1 MPVNLCPLKPVSMS
15 LQCVLKKAAIFL
27 VFMLMCSLKG
37 FSQTDSLRF
46 YAGQLDSIYSK
57 WVNSPDSTLKKDSVI
72 TAFLHVNPTSKIKAA
87 GTLQGFALTY
97 NTPEIN
103 WYDLATVIDKDSVG
117 YLIKVRIPRKIY
129 NQHKMLTCW
138 AVWWGRETQ
147 VVKYGGINMRIKL
160 TLQSQPQK
168 ASVYLIP
175 HRIWKSK
182 FENTTWQDHI
192 GLLSDYMVDS
202 DQTNTA
208 VTIDETVYTVVFKLG
223 NKFLTRTHYTRPM
236 DIEPTQKVT
245 VDFQNE

>member
-1 MPVNLCPLKPVSMS
+1 MTLHR
-15 LQCVLKKAAIFL
+15 VLKNAVIVL
-27 VFMLMCSLKG
+27 IFMLNCSLEG
-37 FSQTDSLRF
+37 FAQADSLRF
-46 YAGQLDSIYSK
+46 YASQLDSIYTK
-57 WVNSPDSTLKKDSVI
+57 WTNSPDSTLKTDPVI
-72 TAFLHVNPTSKIKAA
+72 MAFLHVNPTSRIKGA
-87 GTLQGFALTY
+87 GKLEGFALTY

-129 NQHKMLTCW
+129 SQHKMLTCW
-138 AVWWGRETQ
+138 AVWWGSEMQ

-182 FENTTWQDHI
+182 FENTAWQTHI
-192 GLLSDYMVDS
+192 DLLNDYMVDS
-202 DQTNTA
+202 DQTNTS